1 MVNKGRPNDTLTLA
15 THITQTYKK
24 NISGEISALFDNEG
38 HCLLIYVSE
47 T

>member
-1 MVNKGRPNDTLTLA
+1 MIHYLLA
-15 THITQTYKK
+15 TYITQTDER
-24 NISGEISALFDNEG
+24 NISGEISASFDNEG